1 MKAVNLLP
9 PEGRARRI
17 ALPGAV
23 KDPVAAPRSLGAYGV
38 LAALATGVLLAGG
51 WAVTN
56 RQLHD
61 GNADLARS
69 EAAARAAEAK
79 VAALKPYTD
88 FAALSKSRVDTLN
101 QLIKGRFDWSA
112 GLHEV
117 ARVVPKDVDLI
128 SLVGTVSPNATVQGA
143 GGSGSSLRSAL
154 PAPAIDLIGCAK
166 SQSDVARLL
175 ARLRAIDGVQR
186 VTLASSEKSDG
197 SGGGD
202 SDCRT
207 TAQMPQFQVTVFFQ
221 ARDGIVPATAATA
234 PAAATTPA
242 TTTPGSTK

>member
-17 ALPGAV
+17 SIPGAATT
-23 KDPVAAPRSLGAYGV
+23 PGGAPRSLAAYGV

-61 GNADLARS
+61 GHADLARS
-69 EAAARAAEAK
+69 EAAAQAAEAK
-79 VAALKPYTD
+79 VTALKPYTD
-88 FAALSKSRVDTLN
+88 FASLSQSRVDTLN
-101 QLIKGRFDWSA
+101 ELIKGRFDWSA

-128 SLVGTVSPNATVQGA
+128 SLVGTVSPNAKVQGA
-143 GGSGSSLRSAL
+143 GGTSLRSAL
-154 PAPAIDLIGCAK
+154 PVPAIDLIGCANT
-166 SQSDVARLL
+166 QSDVARLL

-186 VTLASSEKSDG
+186 VTLSSSEKSDG

-221 ARDGIVPATAATA
+221 AQDGIVPATAATT
-234 PAAATTPA
+234 PVAATTP
-242 TTTPGSTK
+242 TTPTPGSTK

>member
-1 MKAVNLLP
+1 MKAVNLMP

-17 ALPGAV
+17 VLPGAV
-23 KDPVAAPRSLGAYGV
+23 KDPAAPPRSLGAYGL

-69 EAAARAAEAK
+69 EAAAQAAEAK

-101 QLIKGRFDWSA
+101 DLIKGRFDWSA

-117 ARVVPKDVDLI
+117 ARVVPRNVDLI
-128 SLVGTVSPNATVQGA
+128 SLVGTVSPNANVQGA
-143 GGSGSSLRSAL
+143 GGGGSSLRSAL
-154 PAPAIDLIGCAK
+154 PVPAIDLIGCANT
-166 SQSDVARLL
+166 QSDVARLL

-186 VTLASSEKSDG
+186 VTLSSSEKSDG

-221 ARDGIVPATAATA
+221 AQDGIVPSVTAT
-234 PAAATTPA
+234 PAVATTPA
-242 TTTPGSTK
+242 TPTPGSTK